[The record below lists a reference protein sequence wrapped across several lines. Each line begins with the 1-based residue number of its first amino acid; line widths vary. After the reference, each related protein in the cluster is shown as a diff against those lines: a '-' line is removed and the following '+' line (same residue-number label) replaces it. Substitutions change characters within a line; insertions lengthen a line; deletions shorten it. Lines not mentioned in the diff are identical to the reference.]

1 MFLSPNVRVDR
12 LVDSFRILSYYV
24 VFVERSVHT
33 RRVFG
38 MVCWLSLI
46 YLRIEE
52 LAEGGWIFFS
62 LVRASKTWANIVMA
76 IQPGYRL
83 LMSLDSTTSSFASDL
98 TADSQWSFALYALCV
113 TIRYIYLLLIIQTI
127 HFILFTFSKKYFFC
141 IISRTTYDLRTHGT
155 YYRYRTVKF
164 IQRKINSARRLR
176 VTRMLVIRWIELDER
191 NGWKKYR
198 GRDFR

>member
-12 LVDSFRILSYYV
+12 FVDSLRILSYYV
-24 VFVERSVHT
+24 VFVERRVHT

-46 YLRIEE
+46 YLRIEG
-52 LAEGGWIFFS
+52 LAEGGERRWIFFS

-98 TADSQWSFALYALCV
+98 TADPQWLFALYALCV
-113 TIRYIYLLLIIQTI
+113 TIRYIYIYIFSYSSYYSKTI
-127 HFILFTFSKKYFFC
+127 FLEKVFFR
-141 IISRTTYDLRTHGT
+141 IISRTIFVLTVRTIGIEPSNLFN
-155 YYRYRTVKF
+155 VKL
-164 IQRKINSARRLR
+164 IAHD
-176 VTRMLVIRWIELDER
+176 VCE
-191 NGWKKYR
+191 
-198 GRDFR
+198 